1 MATVATAD
9 VGALGDVQA
18 MLDDVT
24 ARVARL
30 PQRDERAA
38 AAILRAGLRETTGR
52 VQAWLMSVPDADERY
67 TAQRHRVTM
76 LQLQTALDA
85 LEVRIRE
92 DLEPLLVQ
100 GDERAKSM
108 SARNL
113 RKEVAAGSA
122 AFGVGQAPSYAAM
135 MDIDRGERAL
145 VRHYRASAKRY
156 AHNVRTDIQ
165 RQLAIG
171 VATRETFEEMT
182 TRLQRHGGPRGLVSL
197 RGVIG
202 EPGAVAQRIEEGLF
216 RRYRHW
222 AERLVRTEMI
232 AAYNR
237 HHMYQLDEADKLDPG
252 YQMRWD
258 ATQDSRTC
266 TICSGM
272 HGKTVDVGKDFRT
285 DARGRAQ
292 KHPPAHPRCRC
303 AAVAWRSEWDM
314 SDDERRAA
322 ATPRAKPAPRPKH
335 ALQRKP
341 KKLTAAGNKRI
352 QKAQDAVEAAQ
363 WLDERS
369 RVGRNM
375 QRMESNLAVFEHHL
389 AYVRSQGQADV
400 SREQRQVERSA
411 RAVKFLRRITGKQ
424 KLPDADVT
432 QEMVDNWATKTTSL
446 LAKLAP
452 HERAQLINRQ
462 LSAAPEA
469 VSSPEISAHWT
480 QTRHVLQAQY
490 EADGYRRML
499 GTTDNKVAITTRRA
513 GVWGTHAWNGRITM
527 DPEPAKMAQ
536 RFAKAYADDPGGVRV
551 ALKEI
556 APIRKKTD
564 AARKQYYDMRKK
576 YSAEFTG
583 RQERIAR
590 EWLAGEK
597 PAHVMD
603 ALGLS
608 KTKRKQLEGFVRA
621 RRDYFAALDS
631 YDNHR
636 AAELLRDAE
645 GLRTLVHEEWHEY
658 SPAKGEAY
666 QGSGIV
672 VEEVSTELMA
682 RATMEADWGVP
693 VRYSKQGSYGKYI
706 DPLTDEVARVYGVG
720 HKKARDIV
728 IDASS
733 NLKKQPGGVGR
744 DQLARLFLAQFPAT
758 GRGDEWDSPRN
769 ALSDKDGKP
778 RPKYLYDLEVKINE
792 LATLST
798 V

>member
-9 VGALGDVQA
+9 AGALGDVQA

-30 PQRDERAA
+30 PQRDERTA

-52 VQAWLMSVPDADERY
+52 LQAWLMSVPDADERY

-100 GDERAKSM
+100 GDERAKSV

-122 AFGVGQAPSYAAM
+122 AFGTGQAPSYAVM

-156 AHNVRTDIQ
+156 AHDVRTDIQ

-197 RGVIG
+197 RGVLG

-266 TICSGM
+266 KICSGM
-272 HGKTVDVGKDFRT
+272 HGRTVDVGEDFRT

-303 AAVAWRSEWDM
+303 AAVAWRPEWDL

-322 ATPRAKPAPRPKH
+322 ATPRAKPKPRPKH

-341 KKLTAAGNKRI
+341 KKLTTAGNKRI
-352 QKAQDAVEAAQ
+352 QKAQDAVEDMHFAGV
-363 WLDERS
+363 L
-369 RVGRNM
+369 VGTNM
-375 QRMESNLAVFEHHL
+375 RARQM
-389 AYVRSQGQADV
+389 DV
-400 SREQRQVERSA
+400 PA
-411 RAVKFLRRITGKQ
+411 LRRHMTAIEVQGR
-424 KLPDADVT
+424 DVT
-432 QEMVDNWATKTTSL
+432 ATKSSL
-446 LAKLAP
+446 ERAERDVAIMRRLTKIKDGPLPNTDITAEMAAKATVNATRQLSKLKP

-469 VSSPEISAHWT
+469 VSSLEISAHWT

-527 DPEPAKMAQ
+527 DPKPAKMAQ
-536 RFAKAYADDPGGVRV
+536 RFAKAYAADPEGVRQ
-551 ALKEI
+551 AMKEI
-556 APIRKKTD
+556 GPLRDRAK
-564 AARKQYYDMRKK
+564 AAEARWYDMSEKHLDRFTDEQKR
-576 YSAEFTG
+576 TG
-583 RQERIAR
+583 RQWSRGRVGDAAI
-590 EWLAGEK
+590 
-597 PAHVMD
+597 D

-608 KTKRKQLEGFVRA
+608 PTKAAMLKRYAKA
-621 RRDYFAALDS
+621 RENYFASWGKLQ
-631 YDNHR
+631 NHR
-636 AAELLRDAE
+636 AYNLLHDAQ

-682 RATMEADWGVP
+682 RATMQADWGVP
-693 VRYSKQGSYGKYI
+693 LRYSKQGSYGKYI

-758 GRGDEWDSPRN
+758 GRGDEWDRPRN
-769 ALSDKDGKP
+769 ALSDKDGNP
-778 RPKYLYDLEVKINE
+778 RPLYLYDLEVKINE
-792 LATLST
+792 LATLPT